1 MSDSTLE
8 LEKQL
13 LLEKMRTSR
22 VLVQEKF
29 LKKNNGDAA
38 ATDEFPRSHT
48 LKLLTQHPLWIGVAA
63 LAFFVLGRRRFVR
76 STLKT
81 GITLAGGVLS
91 NAASLSLVIRMFPQ
105 LFPAAVG
112 FIQFLKKLKPD
123 SRKYL

>member
-1 MSDSTLE
+1 MTTLE
-8 LEKQL
+8 MKKQL
-13 LLEKMRTSR
+13 LLENMRSSR
-22 VLVQEKF
+22 LLVREKF

-38 ATDEFPRSHT
+38 ATDKFPRSHT

-63 LAFFVLGRRRFVR
+63 LAFFALGGRSFVR

-81 GITLAGGVLS
+81 GITLARGVLS

-112 FIQFLKKLKPD
+112 FIQFLKSKK
-123 SRKYL
+123 